1 MQTIK
6 LNNAV
11 KNDEWTNR
19 EELPDP
25 ETLPTLPGY
34 HVLVRPVTI
43 RETTKGGIMLPDSVK
58 SDIAYLTTVGK
69 VLSLGDLAYKD
80 EDKFPNGNWCNV
92 GDYVCYAKHA
102 GQKLF
107 YKNVRLLLLYDDD
120 DGRRL
125 FGDPQGDALSSMAQS
140 WWAAQRSESIFRYV
154 L

>member
-43 RETTKGGIMLPDSVK
+43 RKQLKVVLC
-58 SDIAYLTTVGK
+58 YLIQLK
-69 VLSLGDLAYKD
+69 V
-80 EDKFPNGNWCNV
+80 
-92 GDYVCYAKHA
+92 
-102 GQKLF
+102 
-107 YKNVRLLLLYDDD
+107 
-120 DGRRL
+120 
-125 FGDPQGDALSSMAQS
+125 
-140 WWAAQRSESIFRYV
+140 I
-154 L
+154 

>member
-1 MQTIK
+1 MEKMMQTIK

-58 SDIAYLTTVGK
+58 NDIAYLTTVGK

-92 GDYVCYAKHA
+92 GDYVCYTKHA

-107 YKNVRLLLLYDDD
+107 YKNVKLLLLYDDQIMMKV
-120 DGRRL
+120 
-125 FGDPQGDALSSMAQS
+125 GDPKDLDTTYNLSN
-140 WWAAQRSESIFRYV
+140 
-154 L
+154 